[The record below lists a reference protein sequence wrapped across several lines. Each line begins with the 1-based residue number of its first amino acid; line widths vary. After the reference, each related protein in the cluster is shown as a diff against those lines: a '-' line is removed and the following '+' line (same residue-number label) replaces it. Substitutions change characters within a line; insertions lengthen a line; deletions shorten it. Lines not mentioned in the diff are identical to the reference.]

1 MSEVKL
7 ALAGSDD
14 DHRADHGAEPRRPMP
29 RTIARRLGIG
39 LLMSAGLFAA
49 AVIATTRWGDRSL
62 WPPAPGAPTTEVFV
76 VSHGYHSGIIVSRQ
90 SLAGEAGRRG
100 LATLGAVATRFSSFD
115 WLEIGWGEERFYREI
130 PTVESLTATLA
141 VRALLLP
148 GNPSVLHVVGF
159 ENHPRGAFAN
169 SDLVR
174 LELGDAGFA
183 RLADKLDASFA
194 RDDASSLPQELGPG
208 LYSTSLFFRA
218 NGAFHLFNV
227 CNHWTARLI
236 DAAGVPT
243 APVLATLPAGLLL
256 DLEWRSG
263 LARLPRPLAIGQ

>member
-14 DHRADHGAEPRRPMP
+14 KRRPARGAEPRRSLW
-29 RTIARRLGIG
+29 RSIGRYLGLGLLILAGLLAIATIAT
-39 LLMSAGLFAA
+39 A
-49 AVIATTRWGDRSL
+49 RWGDRSL

-90 SLAGEAGRRG
+90 SLVDVASRRG
-100 LATLGAVATRFSSFD
+100 LDALGQIAARFASFN
-115 WLEIGWGEERFYREI
+115 WLEIGWGEERFYREV
-130 PTVESLTATLA
+130 PTIEFVTAGLA
-141 VRALLLP
+141 ARALLQP
-148 GNPSVLHVVGF
+148 GNASVLHVVGF
-159 ENHPRGAFAN
+159 ENNPRAAFAN

-174 LELGDAGFA
+174 LDLSDAGFE

-194 RDDASSLPQELGPG
+194 RDGASALPLELGPG
-208 LYSTSLFFRA
+208 LFSTSLFFRA
-218 NGAFHLFNV
+218 NGSFHLFNV
-227 CNHWTARLI
+227 CNHWTAGLI

-243 APVLATLPAGLLL
+243 APVPATLPVGLLL

-263 LARLPRPLAIGQ
+263 LARLPRPSARAP